1 MKIAVITTSRAD
13 WNPLGMVAKALR
25 DRGETVDV
33 IAVGHHAGLEA
44 IRADGFEPRLMPTHL
59 GGIVDQASAIMRG
72 VRTAFYEQNPDMAV
86 ILGDRW
92 ETLTVAVACS
102 YMSIPIAHLAGGD
115 ITEGSKDNDYRHA
128 ITKLAHLHFPTHE
141 AARERLIQMGEEP
154 SRVFNYGSPSIDR
167 ILSLSLMSREEVTEL
182 FTEGHRPLILAN
194 WQDETLGDNS
204 GLSAMLEAL
213 AGIDGTVT
221 FVAAGADARGEEIN
235 TQIKRWVDAHPK
247 SNFFDNLS
255 PQAYLSVMKHC
266 DLMIGNSS
274 SAFYEAPTFGTPAI
288 DIGRRQAGRLRPQCV
303 VNVTPGDGRA
313 LKAIIRNLLTGRF
326 APAAIYGDGRAA
338 EKIARRISAVGVNF
352 DPILLQKKF
361 HAVV

>member
-33 IAVGHHAGLEA
+33 VAVGHHAGLEA
-44 IRADGFEPRLMPTHL
+44 IRADGLEPWLMPTHL

-72 VRTAFYEQNPDMAV
+72 VRTAFYEKNPDMAV

-128 ITKLAHLHFPTHE
+128 ITKLAHLHFPTHDE
-141 AARERLIQMGEEP
+141 AAQRIIQMGEEP
-154 SRVFNYGSPSIDR
+154 RRVFNYGSPSVDR
-167 ILSLSLMSREEVTEL
+167 ILATPLMSREEVTEL

-204 GLSAMLEAL
+204 GLTAMLEAL

-235 TQIKRWVDAHPK
+235 TQIKRWVDAHPH
-247 SNFFDNLS
+247 SDFFENLA

-274 SAFYEAPTFGTPAI
+274 SAFYEAPMFGTPTI
-288 DIGRRQAGRLRPQCV
+288 NVGLRQRGRPEPSCV
-303 VNVTPGDGRA
+303 VTAPRA
-313 LKAIIRNLLTGRF
+313 GGLPTLIAAQLGQHY
-326 APAAIYGDGRAA
+326 APEYPYGEGRAA
-338 EKIARRISAVGVNF
+338 EKIAAATVAEYTG
-352 DPILLQKKF
+352 LLQKKF
-361 HAVV
+361 NVLA